1 MEQKV
6 IEMVKTI
13 AGQESTCFIV
23 WSCYI
28 LGNRKY
34 LVGVSGSK
42 EYYEVTYNA
51 SKKEWYVDLYMKAS
65 NTVIKE

>member
-1 MEQKV
+1 MEEKV

-13 AGQESTCFIV
+13 AGQEATCFIV

-34 LVGVSGSK
+34 LVGVAGSQD
-42 EYYEVTYNA
+42 YYEVTYNA
-51 SKKEWYVDLYMKAS
+51 SKKEWYVDRYTKVS
-65 NTVIKE
+65 NTVIAD